1 MEPLGFYNEFK
12 KGEDITRYTNRYL
25 PPEPLILNM
34 QNPEKQFE
42 KVFQKIFP
50 DFKMLP
56 EYKEIISWLEN
67 NEGKGLLMIGAN
79 GRGKTL
85 IARHIIPI
93 LFVVNYAKFL
103 PVINAQKLN
112 NCLDDLLRKKMIVI
126 DDIGTE
132 DQRVN
137 YGERRWALPELVDN
151 AEKERNLLI
160 LTSNM
165 DADAIEKK
173 YGTRTRDRI
182 RAVCK
187 IVVFKGKSLR

>member
-1 MEPLGFYNEFK
+1 
-12 KGEDITRYTNRYL
+12 
-25 PPEPLILNM
+25 M
-34 QNPEKQFE
+34 QNPEEQFKE
-42 KVFQKIFP
+42 VFQKILPEFV
-50 DFKMLP
+50 MLQ
-56 EYKEIISWLEN
+56 EYKEIVLWLEN

-85 IARHIIPI
+85 IARHVIPI
-93 LFVVNYAKFL
+93 LFVLNHNKFL
-103 PVINAQKLN
+103 LVINAQKLN
-112 NCLDDLLRKKMIVI
+112 NCLDDYLKKKMIVI

-137 YGERRWALPELVDN
+137 YGERRWAFPELVDN

-160 LTSNM
+160 LTSNL

-173 YGTRTRDRI
+173 YGIRTRERI
-182 RAVCK
+182 KATCK